1 MKWEHFEHTADIGI
15 RGYGKTLEE
24 AFENVA
30 IALFEVMV
38 DTSKVEKKTVKEVEA
53 EGEDLQSLLYN
64 FLEQLLI
71 IHDIEGLVFRDFE
84 VKIEKTNRSYKLK
97 AKAYGEELDLEKH
110 EPKEEVK
117 AITYHEMEIKQLED
131 GTWIVQLVPDI

>member
-30 IALFEVMV
+30 TALFEIMV

-71 IHDIEGLVFRDFE
+71 IHDIEGLVFGDFE
-84 VKIEKTNRSYKLK
+84 VRIEKTSKGYKLK
-97 AKAYGEELDLEKH
+97 AKAYGEGLILEKH
-110 EPKEEVK
+110 GAKEEVK

-131 GTWIVQLVPDI
+131 GTWVAQLVPDI